1 MTIQENF
8 EKLIQNPASIYNFDT
23 SYILKHKKLLL
34 NYIVKAIKNGEV
46 NKFKTI
52 NTLLG
57 YDGFK
62 RLIEDREEFRIA
74 LALLSNNKR
83 NTAKSAE
90 LYFEQFNVNPLEV
103 KHYKDGIYTRRVSFL
118 NEAINSINQPL
129 LEYLLKEKE
138 KISYLPQINTPLFDH
153 PEILSFCIKNNF
165 QFSEYFFQYKPENSK
180 NHCSRSLTKIKKVIK
195 SLYHM
200 DDYFNDKE
208 DHNNCHLYQAYKKM
222 LCKMLEYYVTT
233 TGGNDFLLK
242 NITPLIVKNKINAS
256 NFISFVCNPSIIKD
270 KNISLL
276 KKCGFILNKESTFS
290 TLFEFTLE
298 QNHEERK
305 SFYNCFD
312 ERETEFIANELTK
325 IEYQKKLIGEEDV
338 EYMLY
343 LQKKFNIKFE
353 TAKVYSNSLH
363 IELIKKKIHSN
374 LKFWNDAIKS
384 QEIAIPEYLYAYNL
398 YLHEYTD
405 SLKSSKHNFKD
416 SFKPEILLDAMKYI
430 SQFYYPSY
438 PDCINRFFFNI
449 EEKMGLSSVD
459 IRDVYNAIFINYIPL
474 EFQNMYNIYN
484 EQSILKSLIK
494 NNANEPR
501 DKKRL

>member
-1 MTIQENF
+1 
-8 EKLIQNPASIYNFDT
+8 
-23 SYILKHKKLLL
+23 
-34 NYIVKAIKNGEV
+34 
-46 NKFKTI
+46 
-52 NTLLG
+52 
-57 YDGFK
+57 
-62 RLIEDREEFRIA
+62 
-74 LALLSNNKR
+74 
-83 NTAKSAE
+83 
-90 LYFEQFNVNPLEV
+90 
-103 KHYKDGIYTRRVSFL
+103 
-118 NEAINSINQPL
+118 
-129 LEYLLKEKE
+129 
-138 KISYLPQINTPLFDH
+138 
-153 PEILSFCIKNNF
+153 
-165 QFSEYFFQYKPENSK
+165 
-180 NHCSRSLTKIKKVIK
+180 
-195 SLYHM
+195 
-200 DDYFNDKE
+200 
-208 DHNNCHLYQAYKKM
+208 
-222 LCKMLEYYVTT
+222 MLEYYVTT